1 MVVAQV
7 DLAVAHGLD
16 VDAGRCRE
24 EVAGR
29 GGLELLQKVL
39 GEDGDEDILAREAA
53 AVRVLLEV
61 ELPVG
66 RGLISSH
73 HEVPA

>member
-1 MVVAQV
+1 MLSSPSQTAYVQRNGS
-7 DLAVAHGLD
+7 DPTL
-16 VDAGRCRE
+16 RTS
-24 EVAGR
+24 GR